1 MAVYTTYNFILAKY
15 DKSDKSL
22 FCFNLFNR
30 TPVANPVVDKLEDNF
45 IYNSRKHY
53 KISLFNRYTIIF

>member
-30 TPVANPVVDKLEDNF
+30 TAVANPVIDKLEDKF
-45 IYNSRKHY
+45 QR
-53 KISLFNRYTIIF
+53 F

>member
-30 TPVANPVVDKLEDNF
+30 IAAANSVIDKLEDKF
-45 IYNSRKHY
+45 Y
-53 KISLFNRYTIIF
+53 